1 MDYLYPTLDA
11 ATRTLKVRLRFAN
24 PDEFLK
30 PNMFAKVSIRTG
42 QGEPRLVVPS
52 EAVIRTGSQDRLV
65 LALGMAASS
74 RWLSPWAPVWRQGC
88 HQGRGRSGDSI
99 VSSAQFLLD
108 SESAIDSDF
117 QRMTAVRP
125 AQVWTQGEVESIDLA
140 NRTLMVSHQPIPEW
154 QWPAMEME
162 FTVADGVDMSKLTEG
177 QTLHLQVMQ
186 EGMSTASPAS
196 IRSKRRQTAMPP
208 SPQRMRWARWKAW
221 TIASTIWGQV
231 MIPSIICCLTGNRSS
246 LSVPNE
252 QGAQS

>member
-1 MDYLYPTLDA
+1 M
-11 ATRTLKVRLRFAN
+11 RFAN

-74 RWLSPWAPVWRQGC
+74 RWPSPWAPVWRQGR

-125 AQVWTQGEVESIDLA
+125 TQVWTQGEVESIDLA
-140 NRTLMVSHQPIPEW
+140 SRTLMVSHQPIPEW

-162 FTVADGVDMSKLTEG
+162 FTVAEGVDMNKLAEG
-177 QTLHLQVMQ
+177 RPCTC
-186 EGMSTASPAS
+186 
-196 IRSKRRQTAMPP
+196 K
-208 SPQRMRWARWKAW
+208 
-221 TIASTIWGQV
+221 
-231 MIPSIICCLTGNRSS
+231 
-246 LSVPNE
+246 
-252 QGAQS
+252 